1 MLLAAT
7 NLSFSYGRDGQ
18 IRAVDGVSLAVESGS
33 VVAVLGPNGSG
44 KTTLIKLLSGAL
56 RAGHGD
62 ITLDRISLGQLPR
75 ATVARR
81 IAVPEELS
89 IVGFDDTYVATLL
102 YPPLTTIRQSIR
114 EMGQAATGLL
124 LALIEGVEPP
134 AAIRMPQRLVERQ
147 SAAPP
152 RPTATGQEQHSS

>member
-1 MLLAAT
+1 MALLSVK
-7 NLSFSYGRDGQ
+7 NLHASYASGGGQ
-18 IRAVDGVSLAVESGS
+18 LRAVDGVSLSVESGS

-81 IAVPEELS
+81 IAVVPQDTHLAFDYTALE
-89 IVGFDDTYVATLL
+89 IVLMGR
-102 YPPLTTIRQSIR
+102 YPRLGAF
-114 EMGQAATGLL
+114 E
-124 LALIEGVEPP
+124 IEGPDDIRC
-134 AAIRMPQRLVERQ
+134 ALDAIRNGRFAVLDVRVTP
-147 SAAPP
+147 
-152 RPTATGQEQHSS
+152 